1 MLARRTREVV
11 MHDAK
16 TYRQYAADCRRIAAT
31 MASDDKQILLH
42 MAQVWDERAE
52 DATRRAKPDGH
63 ATEEATPT

>member
-1 MLARRTREVV
+1 

-31 MASDDKQILLH
+31 MASDDKRILLR

-52 DATRRAKPDGH
+52 EATRRAKPDGKG
-63 ATEEATPT
+63 AEEATSS